1 MRNIKFITDSASDIE
16 QERDGVTVLPLHI
29 RFGEEEYE
37 DGVTISH
44 KEFYEKLIESDTL
57 PTTSLIS
64 PGIFEECYEEAVS
77 DGSSVIVITLSC
89 KLSGTY
95 QSACIAAEDYKG
107 KVFVIDSCNATIGEQ
122 LLVERGLQLK
132 AEGLAAEE
140 IVRQLEFEKEQIHT
154 MGVLDTLEYLK
165 KGGRISS
172 AAAFLGGALAI
183 KPVVAVKDGLIVML
197 GKARGSKNGNNFLI
211 SEIDKA
217 GGVDFKRPYR
227 LGYTGL
233 GDEFLQKY
241 IHDSEHIWKE
251 HADELPISTLGAT
264 VGTHVGP
271 GAVAVAFFA
280 S

>member
-16 QERDGVTVLPLHI
+16 QGRDGVTVLPLHI